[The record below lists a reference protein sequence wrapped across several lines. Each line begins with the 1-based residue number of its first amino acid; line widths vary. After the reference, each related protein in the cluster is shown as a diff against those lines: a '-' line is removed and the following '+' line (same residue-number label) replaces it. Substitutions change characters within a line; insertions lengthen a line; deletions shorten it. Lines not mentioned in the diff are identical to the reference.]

1 MPLPG
6 RWFGP
11 ALGRSALALI
21 CACRRAPVG
30 GAAGARE
37 VVVTGSKMD
46 RFGRILLQFDR
57 PTKVSARVANAVL
70 VITFAEPAKIKS
82 RGLRP
87 SSGPYVTAVRRD
99 PDDTGLRLALAG
111 PVRLSVLEAAERVFI
126 DLLPPNWTGMPPSL
140 PSEVV
145 AELAARIQEA
155 EAKLRAAMPRP
166 VEPPKSVRLR
176 IGETAA
182 LTRFVFETAP
192 DLPVRTQNK
201 GDELELVFEGQ
212 VSFDNGGAKPKLAA
226 GIAGFD
232 AVADGRGLAVRIK
245 SAPGYAAQTF
255 REPDG
260 LVVDLAR
267 PQPVQTLPDPA
278 PSEPRLPAPRTPDAA
293 RRAQSEPAAAP
304 PAIEAPPGPPAR
316 AETAAPVPKQAVS
329 APQKMATP
337 GQGRPKSETA
347 SGPSTVVA
355 RVEAGPDSTSLHFP
369 FRTRTPAAAFVRSGV
384 LTLVFETPDRLDVG
398 ALASSADPSL
408 RPLDVRTENGLTILR
423 LPEPPGGAARFVA
436 DGDGWRVSTG
446 NGNGTGLPGDSLGIS
461 RGLDEHGRPLVRVGL
476 ADASRAHWMTYP
488 DGARLAVVTAAG
500 RVQAI
505 PLPRNFVEFG
515 LAPTL
520 HGVVVEA
527 RADDVTVGLGQGG
540 VAIAR
545 EVGLSLSPAGRN
557 AGEERQGPR
566 LALPRDGWTS
576 DVGPAAFDRY
586 MALLWETAHAN
597 KAGRAEARA
606 RLARFLIASGMNHE
620 AGGVL
625 ALPGTRTRSSPAGGR
640 P

>member
-1 MPLPG
+1 
-6 RWFGP
+6 
-11 ALGRSALALI
+11 
-21 CACRRAPVG
+21 VG
-30 GAAGARE
+30 GRAGARE

-111 PVRLSVLEAAERVFI
+111 PVRLHVLEAGRAGLHRPPAPQLDRPAAE
-126 DLLPPNWTGMPPSL
+126 P

-304 PAIEAPPGPPAR
+304 PAIEAPAGPSAR
-316 AETAAPVPKQAVS
+316 PETAGPAPKQAAS
-329 APQKMATP
+329 PASQKPATP
-337 GQGRPKSETA
+337 GQARPRSETA
-347 SGPSTVVA
+347 SGPSTWSRESRPA
-355 RVEAGPDSTSLHFP
+355 
-369 FRTRTPAAAFVRSGV
+369 RTPPASIFRSGAG
-384 LTLVFETPDRLDVG
+384 R
-398 ALASSADPSL
+398 
-408 RPLDVRTENGLTILR
+408 RPLL
-423 LPEPPGGAARFVA
+423 F
-436 DGDGWRVSTG
+436 S
-446 NGNGTGLPGDSLGIS
+446 
-461 RGLDEHGRPLVRVGL
+461 
-476 ADASRAHWMTYP
+476 
-488 DGARLAVVTAAG
+488 
-500 RVQAI
+500 
-505 PLPRNFVEFG
+505 
-515 LAPTL
+515 
-520 HGVVVEA
+520 A
-527 RADDVTVGLGQGG
+527 RAC
-540 VAIAR
+540 
-545 EVGLSLSPAGRN
+545 
-557 AGEERQGPR
+557 
-566 LALPRDGWTS
+566 
-576 DVGPAAFDRY
+576 
-586 MALLWETAHAN
+586 
-597 KAGRAEARA
+597 
-606 RLARFLIASGMNHE
+606 
-620 AGGVL
+620 
-625 ALPGTRTRSSPAGGR
+625 
-640 P
+640 